1 MEVSYYVV
9 KLLMGLVMAAVK
21 CGCMAAVSLE
31 GENGEKIHPFIIVT
45 SEIFAFY
52 AVFMMIEFS
61 SASDTLS
68 GNGAFLAFGGIFWG
82 LIIVAFGEM
91 VWMSMKLRKRN
102 GEPSILGSVL
112 IPGILNY
119 IGLTILF

>member
-1 MEVSYYVV
+1 MEVWYFVV
-9 KLLMGLVMAAVK
+9 KLMMGLPIAAVK
-21 CGCMAAVSLE
+21 CGCMAAVHLE
-31 GENGEKIHPFIIVT
+31 GKEQGKIHPFIIVT
-45 SEIFAFY
+45 SEIYAFY

-61 SASDTLS
+61 SSSDTLS

-102 GEPSILGSVL
+102 GEPDIFGSVL
-112 IPGILNY
+112 IPGIVNY